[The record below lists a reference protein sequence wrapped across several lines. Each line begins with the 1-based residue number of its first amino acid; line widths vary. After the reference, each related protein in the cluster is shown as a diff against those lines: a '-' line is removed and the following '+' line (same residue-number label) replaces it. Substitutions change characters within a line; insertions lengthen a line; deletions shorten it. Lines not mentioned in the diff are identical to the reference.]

1 MSNKYLQ
8 PKKYF
13 HFLVKKIKSM
23 VSNLENGGERVDIV
37 FSSSALLDENE
48 KCHLKRYQFAST
60 YITPADTV
68 ADFACGTG
76 YGSALLAE
84 KAARV
89 VGVDIDQKVIASISE
104 KYKDTSNLSFINTDL
119 LQIDFKD
126 HFDCIVSFETIEH
139 FTESDIVKLLTLF
152 HTALKSGGTLIMSTP
167 YMQKN
172 DKQALRAGFHK
183 TFFIDETKI
192 TAWLTKLGFDQLD
205 FYYQSY
211 AWPAVSKAD
220 VEKDFVICV
229 ARKV

>member
-13 HFLVKKIKSM
+13 YYLVKKIKSLW
-23 VSNLENGGERVDIV
+23 SNLENGGERVDIV
-37 FSSSALLDENE
+37 FTSSSLLDENE

-60 YITPADTV
+60 YIKASDVV

-76 YGSALLAE
+76 YGSAILAE
-84 KAARV
+84 KATRV
-89 VGVDIDQKVIASISE
+89 IGIDIDKKVVDAISE
-104 KYKDTSNLSFINTDL
+104 KYAHTTNLSFVATDL
-119 LQIDFKD
+119 LEIDFRNQ
-126 HFDCIVSFETIEH
+126 FDCIVSFETIEH
-139 FTESDIVKLLTLF
+139 FTEADIVKLLALF
-152 HTALKSGGTLIMSTP
+152 HGALKSGGTLIMSTP
-167 YMQKN
+167 YMQKD

-183 TFFIDETKI
+183 TFFINEEKI
-192 TAWLTKLGFDQLD
+192 TTWLTQLGFGQLD

-229 ARKV
+229 ARKA